1 MLRRPPRST
10 RTDTLFPYTTLFRS
24 PARIDRR
31 FHRQTDAQRMR
42 LELLRVERDAHRQAL
57 DDLHPIARRILR
69 RDQRKGGAGAAG
81 DADDLAV
88 IDDVAAI
95 IVRRQFDGLADTDL
109 AELAIL
115 VIGVDIGDRKRK
127 RLNSSPY
134 CASS

>member
-1 MLRRPPRST
+1 
-10 RTDTLFPYTTLFRS
+10 
-24 PARIDRR
+24 
-31 FHRQTDAQRMR
+31 MR

-109 AELAIL
+109 AELAFL
-115 VIGVDIGDRKRK
+115 VIGVDIGAVDRDDDHDRDRKST
-127 RLNSSPY
+127 RLNSSPS
-134 CASS
+134 CATRMPSSAWKNNTIQTKY

>member
-42 LELLRVERDAHRQAL
+42 LELLRVQRDAHRQAL
-57 DDLHPIARRILR
+57 DDIHQIARRILR

-81 DADDLAV
+81 DADGLAV
-88 IDDVAAI
+88 LDDAAALN
-95 IVRRQFDGLADTDL
+95 VRSQFAGLARQDL
-109 AELAIL
+109 AERAYLE
-115 VIGVDIGDRKRK
+115 IGVSKG
-127 RLNSSPY
+127 
-134 CASS
+134 AV